1 MFDLDEIERDWKENS
16 FCLTDEAIMD
26 IFVQE
31 GVTNEAYQKECDEHF
46 KHRKKINPMDR
57 LLASIFGEE
66 EKKEELDKK
75 EMEYAT
81 EFNESIPKRKHLSQ
95 ESQMKVVEGCMDV
108 VFEDTRYWYED
119 LDRKISM
126 EKLYNICIDSL
137 IKSAKYC
144 MHYSTKPCFRAYVN
158 KSIKNN
164 ISEHIAKWEH
174 ITVREADKRIK
185 RHDIFKEDIL
195 KLDYDKEIPTKQS
208 YIYEMIKN
216 DSYDVDYTKRLI
228 QEEFMSEYDEILE
241 ELPYLEKMVMRL
253 SYDDNGENGLTTNQI
268 SDYIGVEPKEVKNA
282 KRRVITKL
290 RKDNRFNKYRKN

>member
-46 KHRKKINPMDR
+46 KHRKKVNPMDR
-57 LLASIFGEE
+57 LLASIFGDE

-108 VFEDTRYWYED
+108 VFENTRFWYEVFD
-119 LDRKISM
+119 EKLSM
-126 EKLYNICIDSL
+126 EELYNICIDSL

-144 MHYSTKPCFRAYVN
+144 MHYSTKPCFRSYVN

-174 ITVREADKRIK
+174 ITVREADRRINNYF
-185 RHDIFKEDIL
+185 IYKEKIL
-195 KLDYDKEIPTKQS
+195 KIHFDREIPTKQS
-208 YIYEMIKN
+208 HIYEMIKN
-216 DSYDVDYTKRLI
+216 DSYDVDYTKRLS
-228 QEEFMSEYDEILE
+228 QEEFMNEYEKILE
-241 ELPYLEKMVMRL
+241 ELPYIEKMVMRL
-253 SYDDNGENGLTTNQI
+253 SYDDNGDKGLTIDEI
-268 SDYIGVEPKEVKNA
+268 SDYTGVEPKEVRNT
-282 KRRVITKL
+282 KRRVLNRL
-290 RKDNRFNKYRKN
+290 RKDERFNKYRKN